1 MKKYYF
7 AQALVLFAGTI
18 VAFLSVYDDFLRF
31 YGAEGTIF
39 KIENCTYPNPVL
51 TPCFYGAFAFLAA
64 FFWTIF
70 ILKKEDSNRRM
81 IQEKY
86 ISWFLTGGTIFA
98 WGNFIKLYLDYAAGS
113 QIGCSGAPMTIPFRT
128 PCFYGATLFLVSLA
142 VSWVILR
149 REWRTT
155 G

>member
-7 AQALVLFAGTI
+7 IQALVLFSGTF
-18 VAFLSVYDDFLRF
+18 VAFFAVYDDFARF

-51 TPCFYGAFAFLAA
+51 TPCFYGAFAFLGA
-64 FFWTIF
+64 FFWTVS
-70 ILKKEDSNRRM
+70 ILKKEDSIARM
-81 IQEKY
+81 RQEKY
-86 ISWFLTGGTIFA
+86 LSWFLLGGTLFA
-98 WGNFIKLYLDYAAGS
+98 WGNFTKLYLDYMTGS
-113 QIGCSGAPMTIPFRT
+113 QIGCSGAPMTIPFHT
-128 PCFYGATLFLVSLA
+128 PCFYGATLFLISLA

-149 REWRTT
+149 REGRTT